1 MANIKL
7 LVMDVDGTL
16 TDGKIY
22 MGEKGE
28 IAKAFDVKDGCG
40 IALILP
46 KHDIIPVIIT
56 ARKSKIVL
64 NRCEELGIQ
73 ELHQGSKNK
82 LVTLLSVIKKYN
94 VELDSVAYIGDDLP
108 DISCMEAVKNAGG
121 LVMCPSNAIP
131 EIRAISDFISSQ
143 VSGDGA
149 IRDCIKYIVDG
160 HDVSDIED
168 RIKRAIEAVQGL
180 ETSGCDGGI
189 IEEGITY
196 SVQEYDAKSED
207 DCVIESHRNHI
218 DVQYIIEGCE
228 EFVIYD
234 SNGMASASKYDHDKD
249 VELWERGIVSSRIV
263 LVPGSFV
270 VVYNGRP
277 HKGAILCGFNRHVR
291 KIVCKIEV

>member
-28 IAKAFDVKDGCG
+28 IAKAFDVKDGCV

-108 DISCMEAVKNAGG
+108 DIPCMEAVKNAGG

-131 EIRAISDFISSQ
+131 EIRAISDFISLKYQ
-143 VSGDGA
+143 VMG
-149 IRDCIKYIVDG
+149 
-160 HDVSDIED
+160 
-168 RIKRAIEAVQGL
+168 Q
-180 ETSGCDGGI
+180 
-189 IEEGITY
+189 
-196 SVQEYDAKSED
+196 SE
-207 DCVIESHRNHI
+207 
-218 DVQYIIEGCE
+218 
-228 EFVIYD
+228 
-234 SNGMASASKYDHDKD
+234 
-249 VELWERGIVSSRIV
+249 IV
-263 LVPGSFV
+263 LS
-270 VVYNGRP
+270 
-277 HKGAILCGFNRHVR
+277 ILLMV
-291 KIVCKIEV
+291 IMYLILKIELKELSKLFLDLKRLAVMVE